1 MSELTH
7 YIELKAI
14 PQVDILQTDV
24 IAHGLQILHK
34 FLPLYQGQIGLS
46 FPAYGLGRTLGGI
59 IRVFGNEQHCTQI
72 QTQLIGEGLQDY
84 VLITSVTP
92 VPEEIVEYHRY
103 QRVHRKGQSA
113 IRRTEKFLTQQGKW
127 TEDVRKEMLIHQQN
141 QKTFPHV
148 KLKSSSTKQHF
159 VLAIRQFR
167 LAEPASGL
175 FNAYGLSQVATVPHF

>member
-34 FLPLYQGQIGLS
+34 FLPLYQGEIGLS

-59 IRVFGNEQHCTQI
+59 IRVFGNEQHCAQI
-72 QTQLIGEGLQDY
+72 KVQLTAEGLQDY
-84 VLITSVTP
+84 ALITSVTP
-92 VPEEIVEYHRY
+92 IPEEIAEHRRY

-113 IRRTEKFLTQQGKW
+113 IRRTEKFLVQQGKW
-127 TEDVRKEMLIHQQN
+127 TEEIRQEMLIHQQN
-141 QKTFPHV
+141 QKVFPYV
-148 KLKSSSTKQHF
+148 KLKSGSTKQHF
-159 VLAIRQFR
+159 VLAIRQLR
-167 LAEPASGL
+167 LAEPSFGL
-175 FNAYGLSQVATVPHF
+175 FNTYGLSKIATVPHF